1 MNMLKRV
8 EYKYLVGVVFVFGL
22 FMDLLD
28 MTITNVALPTL
39 QREFNAPTTTIEW
52 VVTGYLL
59 SLAIFIPVSGWAGDR
74 FGTKRVFMFA
84 LGVFTLASLLSA
96 LSWNIGAL
104 IAFRIMQGIGGGML
118 TPVGTAMLFRAFPPS
133 ERAKASAVLAIPA
146 VVAPASGP
154 VLGGYLVEYQ
164 SWHWIFLINV
174 PIGLTGLLVAWLVL
188 REGKEENAGRLDVP
202 GFILGSS
209 GLAAVVYA
217 LAEAGTHG
225 FDNGR
230 VMAFGFGGLALLGAF
245 SLLELNVAEP
255 MIDMRLMTNRLFAS
269 ANAVQLLSMAG
280 MQGALF
286 LLPLFLQAERGMTP
300 LESGLTTFP
309 QAIGVMLIVQ
319 PAQRIYRRTGPRRM
333 MIAGMIG
340 ATISTFAFL
349 AIDLNTSAW
358 WIQLIMLGRGVSFG
372 LTLVP
377 LQAATFATIRPQD
390 TGRASAIFNSGR
402 QIAASFGVALIATVL
417 TNRMTHHGA
426 QMGNPATTGGALLA
440 FHDAFFVAGILAI
453 VGIAAS
459 FIIRDEDA
467 LSTMAV
473 GAREAAAVEAPAAV
487 H

>member
-1 MNMLKRV
+1 MFRRI
-8 EYKYLVGVVFVFGL
+8 EYKYLVGIVFVFGL

-28 MTITNVALPTL
+28 MTITNVAIPTL
-39 QREFNAPTTTIEW
+39 SKEFGAATTTIEW

-84 LGVFTLASLLSA
+84 LSVFTISSLLCGIA
-96 LSWNIGAL
+96 WDINAL
-104 IAFRIMQGIGGGML
+104 IAFRVLQGVGGGML

-133 ERAKASAVLAIPA
+133 ERAKASALLAIPA

-174 PIGLTGLLVAWLVL
+174 PIGLAGLLVAGLVL
-188 REGKEENAGRLDVP
+188 REGKEDHVGRLDVP

-209 GLAAVVYA
+209 GLASVVYA
-217 LAEAGTHG
+217 LAEAGSHG

-230 VMAFGFGGLALLGAF
+230 VIAFGVAGLALLGAF
-245 SLLELNVAEP
+245 TLVELRSADP
-255 MIDMRLMTNRLFAS
+255 MIDMRLMKNRLFAS

-286 LLPLFLQAERGMTP
+286 LLPIFLQAERGMTP
-300 LESGLTTFP
+300 LESGLATFP
-309 QAIGVMLIVQ
+309 QAIGVMLVVQ
-319 PAQRIYRRTGPRRM
+319 PAQRIYRRFGPRRM
-333 MIAGMIG
+333 MIVGMIG
-340 ATISTFAFL
+340 ASISTFAFL
-349 AIDLNTSAW
+349 AVGLHTDPW
-358 WIQLIMLGRGVSFG
+358 WVRLIMLGRGASFG

-390 TGRASAIFNSGR
+390 TGRASALFNSGR
-402 QIAASFGVALIATVL
+402 QVAASFGVALIATVL

-426 QMGNPATTGGALLA
+426 ALGIPTQRAGAVLA
-440 FHDAFFVAGILAI
+440 FHDAFFIAGLLSI
-453 VGIAAS
+453 VGVLAS
-459 FIIRDEDA
+459 FLIRDRDA
-467 LSTMAV
+467 ISTMSV
-473 GAREAAAVEAPAAV
+473 REGAAAEPVPAGV

>member
-1 MNMLKRV
+1 MLKRV

-39 QREFNAPTTTIEW
+39 QHEFGAPTTTIEW

-84 LGVFTLASLLSA
+84 LSVFTLASLLCA
-96 LSWNIGAL
+96 LSWNVGAL
-104 IAFRIMQGIGGGML
+104 ITFRIMQGVGGGML

-154 VLGGYLVEYQ
+154 VLGGYLVQYQ
-164 SWHWIFLINV
+164 SWHWIFLINI
-174 PIGLTGLLVAWLVL
+174 PIGLVGLVVAALVL
-188 REGKEENAGRLDVP
+188 REGKEENAGRLDLP
-202 GFILGSS
+202 GFILGSA
-209 GLAAVVYA
+209 GLASVVYA

-225 FDNGR
+225 FANGR
-230 VMAFGFGGLALLGAF
+230 VMSFGFGGLALLAAF
-245 SLLELNVAEP
+245 SVFELNVAQP
-255 MIDMRLMTNRLFAS
+255 MIDVRLMKNRLFAS

-309 QAIGVMLIVQ
+309 QAFGVMLIVQ
-319 PAQRIYRRTGPRRM
+319 PAQRLYRRFGPRRM
-333 MIAGMIG
+333 MIVGMIG
-340 ATISTFAFL
+340 ATITTFAFL
-349 AIDLNTSAW
+349 AVGLHTDPW
-358 WIQLIMLGRGVSFG
+358 WIRIIMFGRGVAFG

-402 QIAASFGVALIATVL
+402 QVAASFGVALIATVL
-417 TNRMTHHGA
+417 TNRLTHHGA

-440 FHDAFFVAGILAI
+440 FHDAFFVAAILAI
-453 VGIAAS
+453 VGVLAS

-467 LSTMAV
+467 LSTMTA
-473 GAREAAAVEAPAAV
+473 GAREAAGVEAPAAV

>member
-1 MNMLKRV
+1 MLRRI

-28 MTITNVALPTL
+28 MTITNVAIPTL
-39 QREFNAPTTTIEW
+39 SREFAATTTTIEW

-84 LGVFTLASLLSA
+84 LSVFTLSSLLCGIA
-96 LSWNIGAL
+96 WNIEAL
-104 IAFRIMQGIGGGML
+104 IAFRILQGVGGGML

-174 PIGLTGLLVAWLVL
+174 PIGLAGLLVAGLVL
-188 REGKEENAGRLDVP
+188 REGKEEHVGRLDIP
-202 GFILGSS
+202 GFLLGSS
-209 GLAAVVYA
+209 GLASVVYA

-230 VMAFGFGGLALLGAF
+230 VLAFGIAGLALLAAF
-245 SLLELNVAEP
+245 TLMELWTADP
-255 MIDMRLMTNRLFAS
+255 MIDMRLMKNRLFAS

-286 LLPLFLQAERGMTP
+286 LLPIFLQAERGMTP
-300 LESGLTTFP
+300 LASGLATFP

-319 PAQRIYRRTGPRRM
+319 PAQRVYRRFGPRRM

-340 ATISTFAFL
+340 ASISTFAFTAVGL
-349 AIDLNTSAW
+349 ETSQW
-358 WIQLIMLGRGVSFG
+358 WIRLIMLGRGVSFG

-390 TGRASAIFNSGR
+390 TGRASALFNSGR
-402 QIAASFGVALIATVL
+402 QVAASFGVALIATVL
-417 TNRMTHHGA
+417 PNRMSHHAA
-426 QMGNPATTGGALLA
+426 QMGNPATRAGAVLA
-440 FHDAFFVAGILAI
+440 FHDAFAIAGVLAI
-453 VGIAAS
+453 VGVLAS
-459 FIIRDEDA
+459 FLIRDRDA
-467 LSTMAV
+467 ISTMTM
-473 GAREAAAVEAPAAV
+473 GAGEGEVAEPAPAGV
-487 H
+487 L

>member
-1 MNMLKRV
+1 MLKRI

-39 QREFNAPTTTIEW
+39 QTEFNARTTTIEW

-84 LGVFTLASLLSA
+84 LAVFTLASLLCA
-96 LSWNIGAL
+96 LSWTIGAL

-174 PIGLTGLLVAWLVL
+174 PIGLAGLLVAGLVL

-202 GFILGSS
+202 GFVLGSS

-230 VMAFGFGGLALLGAF
+230 VIAFGVGGLALLGAF
-245 SLLELNVAEP
+245 SVLELSVPEP
-255 MIDMRLMTNRLFAS
+255 MIDVRLLKNRLFAS

-286 LLPLFLQAERGMTP
+286 LLPLLLQAERGMTP
-300 LESGLTTFP
+300 LESGLATFP

-319 PAQRIYRRTGPRRM
+319 PAQRVYRRFGPRRM

-340 ATISTFAFL
+340 ATITTFAFL
-349 AIDLNTSAW
+349 AVGLHTDTW
-358 WIQLIMLGRGVSFG
+358 WIRLIMLGRGVSFG

-377 LQAATFATIRPQD
+377 LQAATFATIRSED

-402 QIAASFGVALIATVL
+402 QVAASFGVALIATAL
-417 TNRMTHHGA
+417 TNRMTHHAA
-426 QMGNPATTGGALLA
+426 QMGNPVTRDGAVLA

-453 VGIAAS
+453 VGIFAS

-467 LSTMAV
+467 ASTMSERASS
-473 GAREAAAVEAPAAV
+473 GAPVEAPAAV

>member
-1 MNMLKRV
+1 LLKRI

-39 QREFNAPTTTIEW
+39 QTEFSAPTTTIEW

-84 LGVFTLASLLSA
+84 LGVFTLASLLCA
-96 LSWNIGAL
+96 LSWTIGAL

-146 VVAPASGP
+146 VVAPATGP

-174 PIGLTGLLVAWLVL
+174 PIGLAGLLFAALVL

-202 GFILGSS
+202 GFLLGSF

-230 VMAFGFGGLALLGAF
+230 VISFGVGGLALLGAF
-245 SLLELNVAEP
+245 AVLELNVAEP
-255 MIDMRLMTNRLFAS
+255 MIDVRLLKNRLFAA

-309 QAIGVMLIVQ
+309 QAIGVVLIVQ
-319 PAQRIYRRTGPRRM
+319 PAQRIYRRFGPRRM

-340 ATISTFAFL
+340 ATITTFAFL
-349 AIDLNTSAW
+349 AVGLETDAW
-358 WIQLIMLGRGVSFG
+358 WIRLIQVGRGVSFG

-377 LQAATFATIRPQD
+377 LQAATFATIRSED

-402 QIAASFGVALIATVL
+402 QVAASFGVALIATVL
-417 TNRMTHHGA
+417 TNRMTHHAA
-426 QMGNPATTGGALLA
+426 QMGNPRTTAGAVLG
-440 FHDAFFVAGILAI
+440 FHDAFFVAGLLAI
-453 VGIAAS
+453 VGIVAS

-467 LSTMAV
+467 VSTMAE
-473 GAREAAAVEAPAAV
+473 GARRGAPVEAPAAV
-487 H
+487 N

>member
-1 MNMLKRV
+1 MKMLKRV
-8 EYKYLVGVVFVFGL
+8 EYKYLVGIVFVFGL

-84 LGVFTLASLLSA
+84 LGVFTLGSLLCA

-104 IAFRIMQGIGGGML
+104 ISFRIMQGVGGGML

-133 ERAKASAVLAIPA
+133 ERAKASAMLAIPA

-174 PIGLTGLLVAWLVL
+174 PIGLAGLLVAALVL
-188 REGKEENAGRLDVP
+188 RESKEESAGRLDMP

-209 GLAAVVYA
+209 GLASVVYA

-230 VMAFGFGGLALLGAF
+230 VLAFGLGGLALLGAF
-245 SLLELNVAEP
+245 TLVELRAAEP
-255 MIDMRLMTNRLFAS
+255 MIDMRLMKNRLFAS
-269 ANAVQLLSMAG
+269 ANAVQLLAMAG

-300 LESGLTTFP
+300 LESGLVTFP
-309 QAIGVMLIVQ
+309 QALGVMLIVQ
-319 PAQRIYRRTGPRRM
+319 PAQRIYRRFGPRRM

-340 ATISTFAFL
+340 ATITTFAFMAVGL
-349 AIDLNTSAW
+349 ETNAW
-358 WIQLIMLGRGVSFG
+358 WIGLIMLGRGMSFG

-402 QIAASFGVALIATVL
+402 QVAASFGVALIATVL
-417 TNRMTHHGA
+417 TNRMTYHAA
-426 QMGNPATTGGALLA
+426 QMGNPRTTAGAVLA
-440 FHDAFFVAGILAI
+440 FHDAFFVAGLLAI
-453 VGIAAS
+453 VGILAS

-467 LSTMAV
+467 VSTMAV
-473 GAREAAAVEAPAAV
+473 GAREGAAVEAPAGV

>member
-1 MNMLKRV
+1 MLRRV

-39 QREFNAPTTTIEW
+39 QREFHAPTTTIEW

-74 FGTKRVFMFA
+74 FGTRRVFIFA
-84 LGVFTLASLLSA
+84 LAMFTASSFLCGVSQS
-96 LSWNIGAL
+96 IGQL
-104 IAFRIMQGIGGGML
+104 ITFRIMQGVGGGML

-174 PIGLTGLLVAWLVL
+174 PIGLTGLLFAALVL
-188 REGKEENAGRLDVP
+188 REGKEASAGRLDVP

-209 GLAAVVYA
+209 GLASVVYA
-217 LAEAGTHG
+217 LAEAGNHG

-230 VMAFGFGGLALLGAF
+230 VIAFGVAGLALLGAF
-245 SLLELNVAEP
+245 SLVELRTSEP
-255 MIDMRLMTNRLFAS
+255 MIDVRLLRNRLFAS

-280 MQGALF
+280 LQGALF
-286 LLPLFLQAERGMTP
+286 LLPLFLQFERGMTP
-300 LESGLTTFP
+300 LQSGLTTFP
-309 QAIGVMLIVQ
+309 QALGVMLIVQ
-319 PAQRIYRRTGPRRM
+319 PAQHVYRRFGPRRM

-340 ATISTFAFL
+340 ATVTTFAFL
-349 AIDLNTSAW
+349 VIGLHTDPW
-358 WIQLIMLGRGVSFG
+358 WIRFIMFGRGIAFG

-402 QIAASFGVALIATVL
+402 QVAASFGVALIATVL
-417 TNRMTHHGA
+417 TNRMAHHGA
-426 QMGNPATTGGALLA
+426 QMGNPATAGSAVLA

-453 VGIAAS
+453 VGVLAS
-459 FIIRDEDA
+459 FLIRDEDA
-467 LSTMAV
+467 ISTMAV
-473 GAREAAAVEAPAAV
+473 GAAEGAPVEAPAAV
-487 H
+487 R